1 MKLSFCFFLILGC
14 SLGLSQSSRQT
25 KRDSILFRVVI
36 DDTTRALA
44 QLFYDKGLSI
54 KRQQR
59 SLTGTSLV
67 SAALF
72 GVGGITVTSEKPVL
86 DVLGVI
92 PLSAGAIGLIVATG
106 MGVQCWIVSCRYSL
120 KKYDLL
126 IANYKSGQSLP
137 YYYKRRIQRY
147 LSGNMPKRKKGTT
160 RFLWWFL

>member
-1 MKLSFCFFLILGC
+1 MKLRFCLLLLFTYSF
-14 SLGLSQSSRQT
+14 SLSQSLRQT
-25 KRDSILFRVVI
+25 ERDSVLFNFVT

-44 QLFYDKGLSI
+44 QLFHDKGVVL
-54 KRQQR
+54 KHQKK
-59 SLTGTSLV
+59 SLITTAIV
-67 SAALF
+67 STALLGAG
-72 GVGGITVTSEKPVL
+72 GVILTSEKPML